1 LVFAGAEVVA
11 MKASVAQVPPR
22 GPPPIGSFR
31 PSRAAGDG
39 APEGATSQA
48 ALKSTTPAHAD
59 GVREGW
65 AAGAVVGDVTP
76 SSTAWRGSS
85 QLWHTIQMGPG
96 SLTRR
101 SRRWRSP
108 HSSQVMVT
116 RISWRSVARHLRRLA
131 DGTVAAA
138 PTVCNE
144 SAKGDRSALGD
155 TLGEIVMASAQTRH
169 STPQYDHLKAKA
181 RDPDRRERSI

>member
-1 LVFAGAEVVA
+1 
-11 MKASVAQVPPR
+11 MTASVAQVPSS
-22 GPPPIGSFR
+22 GSPPIGSSR
-31 PSRAAGDG
+31 PPSSSCRRRGSRRSDVAQTAR
-39 APEGATSQA
+39 
-48 ALKSTTPAHAD
+48 KSTTPVHAD

-65 AAGAVVGDVTP
+65 AAGAVVGDATP
-76 SSTAWRGSS
+76 SSTACSGSS

-116 RISWRSVARHLRRLA
+116 RISWRSVARRLRRLA
-131 DGTVAAA
+131 DGAVAAP

-144 SAKGDRSALGD
+144 SAKGDRSASGD
-155 TLGEIVMASAQTRH
+155 TLGEIVMASVQTRH
-169 STPQYDHLKAKA
+169 SSPQYDHLKAKA
-181 RDPDRRERSI
+181 RNPDRRDGLF